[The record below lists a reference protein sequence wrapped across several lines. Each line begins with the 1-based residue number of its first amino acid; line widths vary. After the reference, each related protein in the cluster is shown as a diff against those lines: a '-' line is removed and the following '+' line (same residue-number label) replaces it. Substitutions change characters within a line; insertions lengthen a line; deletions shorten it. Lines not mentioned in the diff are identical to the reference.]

1 MAWAGGTC
9 GRAVPC
15 CWSRAIG
22 GSGRDQRALSLAS
35 TRPPDTALRVRLRDL
50 ANQRRRFGYK
60 RAAMSDFLKLD
71 IARIITDET
80 NDLTPAIRARL
91 KELLGGAEDRRY
103 QTRSRFPT
111 D

>member
-1 MAWAGGTC
+1 M
-9 GRAVPC
+9 
-15 CWSRAIG
+15 
-22 GSGRDQRALSLAS
+22 SLAS

>member
-1 MAWAGGTC
+1 
-9 GRAVPC
+9 
-15 CWSRAIG
+15 
-22 GSGRDQRALSLAS
+22 
-35 TRPPDTALRVRLRDL
+35 
-50 ANQRRRFGYK
+50 
-60 RAAMSDFLKLD
+60 MSDFLKLD